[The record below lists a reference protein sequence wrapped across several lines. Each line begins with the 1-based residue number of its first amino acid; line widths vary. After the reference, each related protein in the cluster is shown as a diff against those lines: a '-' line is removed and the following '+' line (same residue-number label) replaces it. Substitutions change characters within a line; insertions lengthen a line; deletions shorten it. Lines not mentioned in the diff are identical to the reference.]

1 MLMNIARHNQR
12 KPAETWRFI
21 AWTAVVLLCAI
32 LAVTELRK
40 NRSFDTSIMALLPD
54 TQHSEGEQL
63 AQERFMTTADDQL
76 VFLVTAPSR
85 SESLEAARRVYQHL
99 SDSGQFASVTGE
111 IQDSLDGEWQQF
123 FYPWRYQLLT
133 DDSIQRL
140 EQHDERLVTDSL
152 SKLFSPLAAAI
163 APTLTDDPLQLFMQW
178 QQSVL
183 PRSGFDLQN
192 NWLTLQKDQ
201 SYYRLITAN
210 LLGDVYDMAY
220 QTKVMGTLQSAKQ
233 QLPDGSRMLMS
244 GLIIHAA
251 HGAKQAK
258 QEISTIGVGSAIG
271 ILLLLFACF
280 RKSTYVLLAFLP
292 LLVGCLIALSLSLLI
307 FDRLHLITLAFGASL
322 IGVAIDYSLHY
333 LCAREDS
340 AHKRSTNP
348 DSSPSPLRRI
358 FPGLALGL
366 LSSVMAYAAQAA
378 APFPGLRQ
386 MAIFSVLGLIGAWMT
401 VVCWLPLL
409 SSMSK
414 NNPVREQTVQK
425 GFQPWLLQQL
435 SRGRAHWPTINSRR
449 NLLILSFAIGLL
461 LVTVSN
467 IRGNDNLHLL
477 QTSPP
482 GLLKEDAAV
491 QQLLSAPN
499 PGQYFIIHADTEQAL
514 LQAEETFKP
523 LLDTAIEQG
532 HIRNYQAT
540 SQFVPSNQRQ
550 KENRNLYASQVF
562 SDTGLI
568 HTWAQQGQ
576 LDPVADQ
583 ARDKFSQSTTERLSL
598 QSWQQSATS
607 DLARHLWLGEHHG
620 TYYSI
625 ISLTG
630 ISGANS
636 LSHLQSLADNHPQ
649 AEFSDR
655 VHSISNMLK
664 DYRLQL
670 GQWLLLAYG
679 LVALML
685 AVRYRRHT
693 WRLIAAPA
701 LASLI
706 TLATL
711 HGLNTPI
718 TIFHSLALLLVL
730 GIGLDAS
737 IFMFDSNNSPHT
749 WLAVTLSSMTTL
761 LAFGLLTLSAT
772 PVLHFF
778 GQTVLIGIIS
788 VWLLAP
794 VFTGR
799 NLQPLSSQ
807 SFQRTH

>member
-1 MLMNIARHNQR
+1 MNIAQHNPI
-12 KPAETWRFI
+12 KTTDTWRFI
-21 AWTAVVLLCAI
+21 AWAAVVLLCAI
-32 LAVTELRK
+32 LAITELRT
-40 NRSFDTSIMALLPD
+40 NRGFDTSIMALLPD
-54 TQHSEGEQL
+54 TEHSKGEQL
-63 AQERFMTTADDQL
+63 AQDSFMTTADDRL
-76 VFLVTAPSR
+76 VFLVAAPSR
-85 SESLEAARRVYQHL
+85 TESLEVARNLFQHL
-99 SDSGQFASVTGE
+99 SDSEQFASITGE
-111 IQDSLDGEWQQF
+111 IQASIDGEWKQF

-133 DDSIQRL
+133 DDGIQRL
-140 EQHDERLVTDSL
+140 KQHDEGLVTDSL
-152 SKLFSPLAAAI
+152 SKLFSPLATAI

-192 NWLTLQKDQ
+192 HWLTLQKDQ
-201 SYYRLITAN
+201 WYYRLITAT
-210 LLGDVYDMAY
+210 LSGDPYDMAY
-220 QTKVMGTLQSAKQ
+220 QKNVIGTLQSAKQ
-233 QLPDGSRMLMS
+233 QLPGESQLLMS

-307 FDRLHLITLAFGASL
+307 FDHLHLITLAFGASL

-340 AHKRSTNP
+340 A
-348 DSSPSPLRRI
+348 DSSKDIDNSPLRRI
-358 FPGLALGL
+358 FPGLTLGL

-409 SSMSK
+409 SSLSK
-414 NNPVREQTVQK
+414 NNQHNKQSVQR

-435 SRGRAHWPTINSRR
+435 SRGRAHWPKIGSHRS
-449 NLLILSFAIGLL
+449 LLILCIAITLM

-482 GLLKEDAAV
+482 ELLKEDAAV

-499 PGQYFIIHADTEQAL
+499 PGQYFIIHGDSEQAL
-514 LQAEETFKP
+514 LQAEEAFKP
-523 LLDTAIEQG
+523 LLDTAIQQG
-532 HIRNYQAT
+532 HILNYQAT

-550 KENRNLYASQVF
+550 TENRRLYASQVF
-562 SDTGLI
+562 SESGLI
-568 HTWAQQGQ
+568 HSWAQRGQ
-576 LDPVADQ
+576 LGPVADQ
-583 ARDKFSQSTTERLSL
+583 AREKFAQSTTEHLSL
-598 QSWQQSATS
+598 QKWQQSPTS
-607 DLARHLWLGEHHG
+607 DLARHLWLGEAQG
-620 TYYSI
+620 NYYSI

-630 ISGANS
+630 ISGAES
-636 LSHLQSLADNHPQ
+636 LLHLQALAEKHPQ
-649 AEFSDR
+649 VEFSDR

-685 AVRYRRHT
+685 AVRYRWQT

-706 TLATL
+706 TLASL
-711 HGLNTPI
+711 HVLNTPI

-730 GIGLDAS
+730 GIGLDTS

-749 WLAVTLSSMTTL
+749 WLAVTLSSITTL

-794 VFTGR
+794 IFTGR
-799 NLQPLSSQ
+799 NLQQLSSQ
-807 SFQRTH
+807 SSQRTS